1 MASSKFRRDEK
12 GIRDLLKSAWKD
24 DTHALC
30 EQIAEQCRSA
40 HPDLEE
46 VVVDDYE
53 TDRAASSVTIKDV
66 RGLIYQV
73 RDGLL
78 TRAAASVGL
87 EVTERTR
94 G

>member
-1 MASSKFRRDEK
+1 MARPQFRRDNK
-12 GIRDLLKSAWKD
+12 GLADALKTMFKD
-24 DTHALC
+24 DTHELA

-46 VVVDDYE
+46 VVVDDYV

-66 RGLIYQV
+66 RGLIYQT

-87 EVTERTR
+87 EVTERIR
-94 G
+94 